1 MNASLYRSRR
11 ERLIGGVCGGIG
23 EYLRID
29 ASLVRVFF
37 VLLALT
43 TGTGWLLYMI
53 LWAAVPYE
61 GEGVFGSPTTIH
73 TGVVE
78 MRAKAQSL
86 GDDLRQ
92 TAARPSPQIGV
103 VVGATLVLIGALAL
117 LRNLGI
123 PGLGWLNE
131 GLIWPILLLVGGVV
145 LVWRLP
151 RD

>member
-1 MNASLYRSRR
+1 MNLNLYRSRQ
-11 ERLIGGVCGGIG
+11 ERLIGGVCGGIS

-43 TGTGWLLYMI
+43 TGIGWLLYMI

-61 GEGVFGSPTTIH
+61 GAGVFGSPATMR
-73 TGVVE
+73 TGVGE
-78 MRAKAQSL
+78 MQVKAQAL
-86 GDDLRQ
+86 GDDVRQ

-131 GLIWPILLLVGGVV
+131 GLIWPLLLLVGGIV